1 MTPLISTRLAA
12 ASPRPES
19 ASIAGSRST
28 PAENS
33 LEPSLLGPV
42 ALDGAPPSFLDS
54 KPSDPMTPDPTQNT
68 RPSMPIH
75 DAATRIFRIE
85 DNTPASVVHKKNK
98 FAASYEQPCVVANQ
112 LDISFRRTAPGFP

>member
-12 ASPRPES
+12 LSPRPDN
-19 ASIAGSRST
+19 ASIAGSRSAPT
-28 PAENS
+28 EYS
-33 LEPSLLGPV
+33 LCPSLFGPPLG
-42 ALDGAPPSFLDS
+42 GPPSFLDS

-75 DAATRIFRIE
+75 DAATRIFRIK

-98 FAASYEQPCVVANQ
+98 FAASYEQPCVPANQ
-112 LDISFRRTAPGFP
+112 FGNTAANQFGI